1 MRWFQSGGAA
11 GCESYN
17 GPRLQ
22 QSEPEGLD
30 QVTNSPRLPIVSLV
44 LAAILAIAAGL
55 TMNPAEPLPLSELP
69 LGAIGG
75 AATLAV
81 FGIQGLISVL
91 LEGRELRP
99 GMTPPHLTNPLS
111 AAIVI
116 VSLLLFGDAVLLG
129 YGIIIG
135 WGTAALG
142 VAAGAGCVFLA
153 ALLVCYK
160 EAFLGDEARF
170 DDREDG
176 VPW

>member
-1 MRWFQSGGAA
+1 M
-11 GCESYN
+11 
-17 GPRLQ
+17 
-22 QSEPEGLD
+22 
-30 QVTNSPRLPIVSLV
+30 TNSPRLPAVALILASL
-44 LAAILAIAAGL
+44 LAIATAAAID
-55 TMNPAEPLPLSELP
+55 PDRPVPLSELQ
-69 LGAIGG
+69 LGAVAG
-75 AATLAV
+75 ALTLAV

-99 GMTPPHLTNPLS
+99 GMAPPHLTNPLS
-111 AAIVI
+111 TAIVI
-116 VSLLLFGDAVLLG
+116 VSILLFGDAVLLG
-129 YGIIIG
+129 YGIVTG

-153 ALLVCYK
+153 TLLVCYQ

>member
-1 MRWFQSGGAA
+1 
-11 GCESYN
+11 
-17 GPRLQ
+17 
-22 QSEPEGLD
+22 
-30 QVTNSPRLPIVSLV
+30 VTNSPRLPIVSLI
-44 LAAILAIAAGL
+44 LATLLAIAAAATIAPGQ
-55 TMNPAEPLPLSELP
+55 PFPLSELQ
-69 LGAIGG
+69 LGAVGG
-75 AATLAV
+75 AVTLAV

-99 GMTPPHLTNPLS
+99 GISPPHLTNPLS

-116 VSLLLFGDAVLLG
+116 VSLLLFGDALLLG
-129 YGIIIG
+129 YGIVIG

-142 VAAGAGCVFLA
+142 VAAGVGCVFLA
-153 ALLVCYK
+153 TLLVCYK

>member
-1 MRWFQSGGAA
+1 
-11 GCESYN
+11 
-17 GPRLQ
+17 
-22 QSEPEGLD
+22 
-30 QVTNSPRLPIVSLV
+30 VTNSPRLPIVSLI
-44 LAAILAIAAGL
+44 LAGFLAIAAAV
-55 TMNPAEPLPLSELP
+55 TINPGEPLPLSELQ
-69 LGAIGG
+69 LGAVGG
-75 AATLAV
+75 ALTLVV

-111 AAIVI
+111 AAIVV
-116 VSLLLFGDAVLLG
+116 VSLLLFGDALLLG
-129 YGIIIG
+129 YGIVIG
-135 WGTAALG
+135 WETASLG

-153 ALLVCYK
+153 TLLVCYK

>member
-1 MRWFQSGGAA
+1 M
-11 GCESYN
+11 
-17 GPRLQ
+17 Q
-22 QSEPEGLD
+22 QSEPEGPD

-55 TMNPAEPLPLSELP
+55 MMNPVELLPLSELQ
-69 LGAIGG
+69 LGAVGG
-75 AATLAV
+75 ALTLGV

-99 GMTPPHLTNPLS
+99 GMAPPQLTTPLS
-111 AAIVI
+111 AAVVF
-116 VSLLLFGDAVLLG
+116 VSILLFGDALLLG
-129 YGIIIG
+129 YGIVTG

-153 ALLVCYK
+153 TLLVCYK

>member
-1 MRWFQSGGAA
+1 M
-11 GCESYN
+11 
-17 GPRLQ
+17 
-22 QSEPEGLD
+22 
-30 QVTNSPRLPIVSLV
+30 TNSPRLPIVSLI
-44 LAAILAIAAGL
+44 LAGVLAIATAATIDRGR
-55 TMNPAEPLPLSELP
+55 PVPLSELQ
-69 LGAIGG
+69 LGAVGG
-75 AATLAV
+75 ALTLAV

-99 GMTPPHLTNPLS
+99 GMAPPHLTNPLS
-111 AAIVI
+111 AAIVF
-116 VSLLLFGDAVLLG
+116 VSILLFGDALLLG
-129 YGIIIG
+129 YGMVMG

-153 ALLVCYK
+153 TLLVCYK

>member
-1 MRWFQSGGAA
+1 
-11 GCESYN
+11 
-17 GPRLQ
+17 LQ

-55 TMNPAEPLPLSELP
+55 LMNPAAPLPLSELQ

-75 AATLAV
+75 AVTLAV

-99 GMTPPHLTNPLS
+99 GMMPPRLTNPLS

-135 WGTAALG
+135 WGTTALG

>member
-1 MRWFQSGGAA
+1 M
-11 GCESYN
+11 
-17 GPRLQ
+17 
-22 QSEPEGLD
+22 
-30 QVTNSPRLPIVSLV
+30 TNSPRLPIASL
-44 LAAILAIAAGL
+44 ILAGILTIAAAL
-55 TMNPAEPLPLSELP
+55 TIDPGEPLPLSELQ
-69 LGAIGG
+69 LGAVGG
-75 AATLAV
+75 AVTLAV

-99 GMTPPHLTNPLS
+99 GIAAPHLTDPLS

-116 VSLLLFGDAVLLG
+116 VSLLLFGDALLLG
-129 YGIIIG
+129 YGIVNG

-142 VAAGAGCVFLA
+142 IAAGAGCVFLA
-153 ALLVCYK
+153 TLLVCYK

>member
-1 MRWFQSGGAA
+1 MQH
-11 GCESYN
+11 
-17 GPRLQ
+17 
-22 QSEPEGLD
+22 SEPESLA
-30 QVTNSPRLPIVSLV
+30 QVTNSPRLPIVALI
-44 LAAILAIAAGL
+44 LAGLLAIAAAAMIDPGQ
-55 TMNPAEPLPLSELP
+55 PLPLSELQ
-69 LGAIGG
+69 LGAVGG
-75 AATLAV
+75 ALTLGV
-81 FGIQGLISVL
+81 FGFQGLISVL

-116 VSLLLFGDAVLLG
+116 VSILLFGDAVLLG
-129 YGIIIG
+129 YGIVIG

-153 ALLVCYK
+153 TLLVCYK
-160 EAFLGDEARF
+160 EAFLSDEARF

>member
-1 MRWFQSGGAA
+1 M
-11 GCESYN
+11 
-17 GPRLQ
+17 
-22 QSEPEGLD
+22 
-30 QVTNSPRLPIVSLV
+30 TNSPRLPIVSLI
-44 LAAILAIAAGL
+44 LAGVLAIAAATTIDPGQ
-55 TMNPAEPLPLSELP
+55 PLPLSELQ
-69 LGAIGG
+69 LGAVGG
-75 AATLAV
+75 AVTLAV

-99 GMTPPHLTNPLS
+99 GMAPPHLTNPLS
-111 AAIVI
+111 VATVI
-116 VSLLLFGDAVLLG
+116 VSILLFGDALLLA
-129 YGIIIG
+129 YGIVIG

-153 ALLVCYK
+153 TLLVCYK

>member
-1 MRWFQSGGAA
+1 M
-11 GCESYN
+11 
-17 GPRLQ
+17 
-22 QSEPEGLD
+22 
-30 QVTNSPRLPIVSLV
+30 TNSPRLPIVSLV
-44 LAAILAIAAGL
+44 LASVLAIAAGL
-55 TMNPAEPLPLSELP
+55 MMNPAEPLPLSELQ

-75 AATLAV
+75 AVTLAV

-111 AAIVI
+111 AATVI
-116 VSLLLFGDAVLLG
+116 ASILLFGDALLLG
-129 YGIIIG
+129 YGIVIG

-142 VAAGAGCVFLA
+142 VAAGAGCAFLA
-153 ALLVCYK
+153 TLLVCYK

>member
-1 MRWFQSGGAA
+1 M
-11 GCESYN
+11 
-17 GPRLQ
+17 
-22 QSEPEGLD
+22 
-30 QVTNSPRLPIVSLV
+30 TNSPRLPVVSLI
-44 LAAILAIAAGL
+44 LASLLAIATAATIDPGR
-55 TMNPAEPLPLSELP
+55 PLPLSELQ
-69 LGAIGG
+69 LGAVGG
-75 AATLAV
+75 ALTLAI

-99 GMTPPHLTNPLS
+99 GMAPPHPTNPLS

-116 VSLLLFGDAVLLG
+116 VSILLFGDALLLG
-129 YGIIIG
+129 YGIVIG

-153 ALLVCYK
+153 TLLVCYK